1 MLGWVVLMS
10 QIKSSLLYYQI
21 EPPVTPY
28 MKFTFFNVENP
39 DDVRNGFKPRVTE
52 IGPFSYIEDRQKRN
66 PVTIYDEIS
75 YGR

>member
-1 MLGWVVLMS
+1 
-10 QIKSSLLYYQI
+10 
-21 EPPVTPY
+21 

-39 DDVRNGFKPRVTE
+39 DEVRNGFKPRVTE